1 MKIKISFI
9 LLSLLLSSAL
19 MAQTAKK
26 KKAKET
32 KSEVAVDQF
41 AEVVAIEDVSSSASS
56 DHSSFEPLHSIRYN
70 DKYEVY
76 SRIND
81 RFDFYCEKYSKNRY
95 NNLGIVD
102 KDGNVIL
109 PHLFS
114 KSYSNSNSYE
124 VLLNMNNNYGLF
136 NLNELRWSIPMEYE
150 DLNDLG
156 NNLYS
161 AKKNGKWGVV
171 DDNNSV
177 IVPFEWSQISNISG
191 LDNYIIV
198 TSNEYPNRFKGV
210 YSLVERKLAIPCIY
224 SSLHKIDRQ
233 NYFLVNKDSKS
244 NIIDINNIQ
253 RFSKWYDEI
262 TVPSRGRS
270 YYIVKIDNK
279 FGVIDDNEKEI
290 IPVEYT
296 EFATYPYSDGSYLAR
311 NKEGKYGFILIDGR
325 VTLPFEYDN
334 LTRRYNDNVVSVQN
348 GKCGLVQVNAGVP
361 YEIVTCDYDD
371 IKSGSKTFIV
381 EKNKKF
387 GLLDIYGKLI
397 TPVEYDSLESLDENA
412 GDGAI
417 YKAKKEG
424 IYQLI
429 NEQGKVVGQEL
440 FTDISIIPKKNND
453 SYSNLRFTYMK
464 AKQKNG
470 KYCIIDK
477 VGKIISKPIFE
488 DIVSESENIF
498 IVKSNSKFGMY
509 SLLDQNLSVNYKY
522 DLIIRTDNNYYG
534 FLGKKIDFLIV
545 KSGQVS
551 TVSTVK

>member
-210 YSLVERKLAIPCIY
+210 YSLVERKLVIPCIY

-244 NIIDINNIQ
+244 NIIDISNIQ

-270 YYIVKIDNK
+270 YYIVKLDNK

-387 GLLDIYGKLI
+387 GLLDIYGKPI
-397 TPVEYDSLESLDENA
+397 TPVEYDSLESLDENG

-424 IYQLI
+424 NYQLI
-429 NEQGKVVGQEL
+429 NEQGKVVGQES
-440 FTDISIIPKKNND
+440 FTNISIIPKKNSD
-453 SYSNLRFTYMK
+453 SYYDVRFTYMK

-477 VGKIISKPIFE
+477 VGKIISKPIFD
-488 DIVSESENIF
+488 DIVSESENLF
-498 IVKSNSKFGMY
+498 IVKSNGKFGMY
-509 SLLDQNLSVNYKY
+509 SLLDQKLSINYKY
-522 DLIIRTDNNYYG
+522 DLIIRTSNNYYG

>member
-224 SSLHKIDRQ
+224 SSLYKIDRQ

-464 AKQKNG
+464 AKQKNA

-509 SLLDQNLSVNYKY
+509 SLLDQKLSVNYKY

-534 FLGKKIDFLIV
+534 FLGNKIDFLIV